1 MRRLPPLNAIRAFE
15 AAARHL
21 SFTKAANEL
30 CVTHGAVSRQVAALE
45 SHLGLPLFHRLN
57 HQIQLTDEGRA
68 LLAEVGPALDRIA
81 LSTYSLTRKAG
92 RVVLAVNAPP
102 TFTMKWLIPRLSGF
116 QRLHPEV
123 ELRMTTSIA
132 PVETMALPE
141 LDAVIRRLG
150 APLSRYECHEFLR
163 TNLIAVCAPEILERA
178 PVRGPA
184 DLRQHT
190 LINAST
196 HPQAWEQWFAAA
208 GLEAVVPAGTL
219 MFEEMYFAHQAAV
232 DGLGIALVPEPLAI
246 DDIAAGRLTAP
257 LGAPRVYDPSY
268 FLIASPH
275 TRRHALLE
283 DFTAWLRQ
291 QGEESDRLCAEVLGP
306 VRPDQRGSPQD
317 AARLPA

>member
-21 SFTKAANEL
+21 SFTKAAHEL

-45 SHLGLPLFHRLN
+45 NHLGLALFHRLN

-68 LLAEVGPALDRIA
+68 LLSEVGPALDRIA

-92 RVVLAVNAPP
+92 RVVLAINAPP

-116 QRLHPEV
+116 QRQHPEV
-123 ELRMTTSIA
+123 ELRLTTGVA
-132 PVETMALPE
+132 AVESMALPE
-141 LDAVIRRLG
+141 LDAVIRRLS
-150 APLSRYECHEFLR
+150 APLPRFDCHEFLR
-163 TNLIAVCAPEILERA
+163 TNLVAVCAPEILELA
-178 PVRGPA
+178 PVRGPQ
-184 DLRQHT
+184 DLKQHT

-196 HPQAWEQWFAAA
+196 HPHAWEQWFAAA
-208 GLEAVVPAGTL
+208 GLEAVAPGGTL

-246 DDIAAGRLTAP
+246 DDLAAGRLSAP

-275 TRRHALLE
+275 TRHRALLE
-283 DFTAWLRQ
+283 DFLAWLQ
-291 QGEESDRLCAEVLGP
+291 DQGEESDRLCDEVLGAM
-306 VRPDQRGSPQD
+306 RGGQPGS
-317 AARLPA
+317 R

>member
-21 SFTKAANEL
+21 SFTKAASEL
-30 CVTHGAVSRQVAALE
+30 CVTHGAVSRQVSALE

-81 LSTYSLTRKAG
+81 LSTYALTRKAG

-116 QRLHPEV
+116 QRLNPEV
-123 ELRMTTSIA
+123 ELRLTTGIA
-132 PVETMALPE
+132 PVEAMALPE
-141 LDAVIRRLG
+141 LDAVIRRLPG
-150 APLSRYECHEFLR
+150 PSTRFECHEFLR

-178 PVRGPA
+178 PARTA
-184 DLRQHT
+184 QDLGQHT

-196 HPQAWEQWFAAA
+196 HPHAWEQWFAAA
-208 GLEAVVPAGTL
+208 GLEAVAPGGTL
-219 MFEEMYFAHQAAV
+219 MFEEMYFAHQAAL
-232 DGLGIALVPEPLAI
+232 DGLGIALLPEPLAI
-246 DDIAAGRLTAP
+246 DDIAAGRLTVP
-257 LGAPRVYDPSY
+257 LGTPRVYDPSY

-275 TRRHALLE
+275 TRHRALLD
-283 DFTAWLRQ
+283 DFTGWLRS
-291 QGEESDRLCAEVLGP
+291 QGEESDRLCADVLDP
-306 VRPDQRGSPQD
+306 IRD
-317 AARLPA
+317 AAH